1 MVCSAPPRVIDYI
14 NPVES
19 RRRDLV
25 LADRDPVLEPFRR
38 PVRHEQPL
46 PIRRPPATPA
56 ALSAGSSSGAG
67 PTEATTRQP
76 ARRRLARSPIGV
88 VPITWNNVD
97 LTDLAPEVPAAT
109 VLDACAELGF
119 DGVQLGRG
127 FPLGDELQAQL
138 RARNLR
144 LAEVYAE
151 LPVTEDGPTDDA
163 LEIGRE
169 RLALLHDAGGDVL
182 VAACRLGGG
191 RERWAA
197 RGDDP
202 PLPASPSRA
211 GSASS
216 TSSGSS
222 PRKRARPAGPS
233 RSTPTPARSSRRR
246 PRSGGSQRRRTRPA
260 LRSASTPAT
269 RPSAAADAVALVA
282 ELGSRIRHVHVK
294 DVDPAVLA
302 DLRTGRLPDFAAAI
316 RARVF
321 TELGRGLLDVDGLVG
336 ALDAIGY
343 GGWLMLEQD
352 STWLAPAE
360 SLRIGR
366 AALLEALAR

>member
-1 MVCSAPPRVIDYI
+1 VTSSWPTATRSSNRSGAPSGTSNR
-14 NPVES
+14 S
-19 RRRDLV
+19 QSGARR
-25 LADRDPVLEPFRR
+25 
-38 PVRHEQPL
+38 
-46 PIRRPPATPA
+46 ATPA

-76 ARRRLARSPIGV
+76 ARRRLVRCPIGV

-109 VLDACAELGF
+109 VLDACSELGF

-127 FPLGDELQAQL
+127 FPLGDELQAEL
-138 RARNLR
+138 RARHLR

-151 LPVTEDGPTDDA
+151 LPVTADGPTDDA

-182 VAACRLGGG
+182 VAACQIGGG

-202 PLPASPSRA
+202 AAPRLSEQGWQRLVDVLGILAAETRQA
-211 GSASS
+211 GRTFAFH
-216 TSSGSS
+216 
-222 PRKRARPAGPS
+222 PHAG
-233 RSTPTPARSSRRR
+233 TFVETPAEIRR
-246 PRSGGSQRRRTRPA
+246 
-260 LRSASTPAT
+260 L
-269 RPSAAADAVALVA
+269 AAATDPARVAICLDAGHATVGGGDAVALVA

-321 TELGRGLLDVDGLVG
+321 TELGRGQLDVDGLVG

-343 GGWLMLEQD
+343 GGWLMVEQD

-366 AALLEALAR
+366 ATLLEALSR

>member
-1 MVCSAPPRVIDYI
+1 VTSSWPTATRSSIHSGAPSETSTR
-14 NPVES
+14 S
-19 RRRDLV
+19 QSGAGR
-25 LADRDPVLEPFRR
+25 
-38 PVRHEQPL
+38 
-46 PIRRPPATPA
+46 ATPA

-67 PTEATTRQP
+67 PTHSTTGQL

-127 FPLGDELQAQL
+127 FPLGNELQAQL
-138 RARNLR
+138 RRRNLR

-169 RLALLHDAGGDVL
+169 RLALLHEAGGDVL
-182 VAACRLGGG
+182 VAACQIGGG

-202 PLPASPSRA
+202 AAPRLSEQGWQRLVEVVGTLAAETRQA
-211 GSASS
+211 GRTFAFH
-216 TSSGSS
+216 
-222 PRKRARPAGPS
+222 PHAG
-233 RSTPTPARSSRRR
+233 TFVETPAEIGRLVAATDPGRVAICLDAGHATV
-246 PRSGGSQRRRTRPA
+246 GGG
-260 LRSASTPAT
+260 
-269 RPSAAADAVALVA
+269 DAVALVE

-302 DLRTGRLPDFAAAI
+302 DLRTGRLPDFATAI
-316 RARVF
+316 RARLF
-321 TELGRGLLDVDGLVG
+321 TELGRGMLDVDGLVG
-336 ALDAIGY
+336 ALEAIGY
-343 GGWLMLEQD
+343 GGWLMVEQD

-366 AALLEALAR
+366 AVLLEALAR

>member
-1 MVCSAPPRVIDYI
+1 VTSSWPTATRSANRSGSPSGNQVRTQHGPRRTT
-14 NPVES
+14 S
-19 RRRDLV
+19 TA
-25 LADRDPVLEPFRR
+25 ADADSVAASGPA
-38 PVRHEQPL
+38 
-46 PIRRPPATPA
+46 PATT
-56 ALSAGSSSGAG
+56 G
-67 PTEATTRQP
+67 RP

-109 VLDACAELGF
+109 VLDACVELGF
-119 DGVQLGRG
+119 EGVQLGRG
-127 FPLGDELQAQL
+127 FPGGDDLRAAL

-163 LEIGRE
+163 LEIGRG
-169 RLALLHDAGGDVL
+169 RLALLHDGGGDAL
-182 VAACRLGGG
+182 VAACRVGGG
-191 RERWAA
+191 RESWAA

-202 PLPASPSRA
+202 AAPSFSEHGWRRLAGALGTLAAETRRAGRAFAFHPHAGTFVETLDEIRRLAAATDPSRVAICLDA
-211 GSASS
+211 GHA
-216 TSSGSS
+216 TV
-222 PRKRARPAGPS
+222 
-233 RSTPTPARSSRRR
+233 
-246 PRSGGSQRRRTRPA
+246 GG
-260 LRSASTPAT
+260 
-269 RPSAAADAVALVA
+269 ADAVALVA
-282 ELGSRIRHVHVK
+282 ELGSRIGHVHVK

-316 RARVF
+316 RARLF
-321 TELGRGLLDVDGLVG
+321 TELGRGMLDIDGLVD
-336 ALDAIGY
+336 ALETIGY
-343 GGWLMLEQD
+343 GGWLMVEQD